1 MTDRATAITEH
12 QRQTDTI
19 KYLQQ
24 QHHTIVSDVDMM
36 RRELAAARMEN
47 SQLRGELSAVSSSQ
61 GAGSH
66 NSAPP
71 SASFAQKD
79 AQRPELPPL
88 RSLSGE
94 VPTAPESM
102 AGVQYEQPRFAGY
115 RAPDVR
121 Y

>member
-1 MTDRATAITEH
+1 MTDRNTAITEH

-24 QHHTIVSDVDMM
+24 QNHTIVSDVDMM

-47 SQLRGELSAVSSSQ
+47 SQLRGELSAVSTS
-61 GAGSH
+61 AGSH

-102 AGVQYEQPRFAGY
+102 SGVQYEQPRFAGY

>member
-1 MTDRATAITEH
+1 LTDHTAAITEH
-12 QRQTDTI
+12 QRQSDTI

-24 QHHTIVSDVDMM
+24 QNHTIVSDVDMM

-47 SQLRGELSAVSSSQ
+47 SQLRGELSA
-61 GAGSH
+61 GSH

-71 SASFAQKD
+71 TGSFAQKD

-115 RAPDVR
+115 RAPDAR